1 MRAAPGQVVA
11 GRYRVTDRPD
21 DGVGVPAVDGSSGAR
36 VRLFGLELPGLVA
49 PDRAMDPAA
58 PSYGQLL
65 TARVAQ
71 VAAAAPAHPRLLRGL
86 AAGPEGELLWVAEE
100 SVSGVPLERLM
111 DDGPL
116 SPYRVAEIG
125 ADLAGAL
132 RAVHDTGL
140 THGNVTAR
148 TVLVCEDGAAMLG
161 GLLLGAAEEELCAAL
176 GGEVPRRVYETRALM
191 LGPLAERWAIDAGA
205 PADTWALGVLLYRL
219 LTGHG
224 PYPEHDLPTL
234 LAAVR
239 DGRHH
244 RTDGC
249 GPLRPLVE
257 RLLRPDAEARPD
269 AVAVQQE
276 LRELLV
282 FAPEPYPDGPTAP
295 PLPAPRTETGPP
307 AVRPRGARP
316 RKRPPTSRQKAA
328 PAGRPPR
335 IPARMLG
342 PLVLA
347 AVLVLMAAAVAGIV
361 LVAG

>member
-1 MRAAPGQVVA
+1 MRTAPGQVVA
-11 GRYRVTDRPD
+11 GRYRVTDRPED
-21 DGVGVPAVDGSSGAR
+21 EVGVPAVDGHSGAR
-36 VRLFGLELPGLVA
+36 VRLFALELPELLSPGRPVDG
-49 PDRAMDPAA
+49 PGPG
-58 PSYGQLL
+58 YGPRL

-100 SVSGVPLERLM
+100 SVAGAPLEQLLAE
-111 DDGPL
+111 GPL
-116 SPYRVAEIG
+116 PPYRVAEIG

-132 RAVHDTGL
+132 RAAHEAGL

-148 TVLVCEDGAAMLG
+148 TVLICEDGAAMLG

-191 LGPLAERWAIDAGA
+191 LGPLAERWAIDPGA

-244 RTDGC
+244 SAERC

-257 RLLRPDAEARPD
+257 RLLRPDAAARPD
-269 AVAVQQE
+269 AATVQRE

-282 FAPEPYPDGPTAP
+282 FAPEPHPDGRPETPLPVVRVEAP
-295 PLPAPRTETGPP
+295 PPAL
-307 AVRPRGARP
+307 RPRGARP
-316 RKRPPTSRQKAA
+316 RKRPPTDRQGGAQ
-328 PAGRPPR
+328 AGKPSR
-335 IPARMLG
+335 IPARLLG
-342 PLVLA
+342 PLVLV
-347 AVLVLMAAAVAGIV
+347 AVLVLMVAAIVGIVVVAG
-361 LVAG
+361 

>member
-1 MRAAPGQVVA
+1 MRTAPGQVVA

-21 DGVGVPAVDGSSGAR
+21 DDVGVPAVDGHSGAR
-36 VRLFGLELPGLVA
+36 VRLFALELPEPVTPGF
-49 PDRAMDPAA
+49 DSDGAA
-58 PSYGQLL
+58 PGYGQRL

-86 AAGPEGELLWVAEE
+86 AAGPEGDLLWVAEE
-100 SVSGVPLERLM
+100 SVSGVPLEGLM
-111 DDGPL
+111 AGGPL

-191 LGPLAERWAIDAGA
+191 LGPLAERWAIDPGA
-205 PADTWALGVLLYRL
+205 PADTWSLGVLLYRL
-219 LTGHG
+219 LSGYG

-244 RTDGC
+244 PADRC

-257 RLLRPDAEARPD
+257 RLLSPDAAARPD
-269 AVAVQQE
+269 ATAVQRE
-276 LRELLV
+276 LHELLV
-282 FAPEPYPDGPTAP
+282 FAPEPYPDGRPER
-295 PLPAPRTETGPP
+295 PLPEPRTEAAPP

-316 RKRPPTSRQKAA
+316 RKRPPTARQGAA
-328 PAGRPPR
+328 PAGRQPR
-335 IPARMLG
+335 IPARMFG
-342 PLVLA
+342 PLVLV
-347 AVLVLMAAAVAGIV
+347 AVLVLMVVAVAGIV

>member
-1 MRAAPGQVVA
+1 MRTAPGQVVA

-21 DGVGVPAVDGSSGAR
+21 DEVGVPAVDGPSGAR
-36 VRLFGLELPGLVA
+36 VRLFALELPESRVLGGTA
-49 PDRAMDPAA
+49 PA
-58 PSYGQLL
+58 YGPQL

-71 VAAAAPAHPRLLRGL
+71 VAAAAPTHPRLLRGL
-86 AAGPEGELLWVAEE
+86 AAGPESELLWVAEE
-100 SVSGVPLERLM
+100 SVAGAPLERLM
-111 DDGPL
+111 GDGPL

-132 RAVHDTGL
+132 RAVHGTGL

-148 TVLVCEDGAAMLG
+148 TVLICEDGAAMLG

-244 RTDGC
+244 PADGC
-249 GPLRPLVE
+249 GPLRSLVE
-257 RLLRPDAEARPD
+257 RLLRPDAAARPD
-269 AVAVQQE
+269 AFAVQQE

-282 FAPEPYPDGPTAP
+282 FAPEPYPDGPPAP
-295 PLPAPRTETGPP
+295 PVPAPRTKSAPP
-307 AVRPRGARP
+307 AARRPRGARP
-316 RKRPPTSRQKAA
+316 KKRPPTASQGAA

-335 IPARMLG
+335 IPARLLG
-342 PLVLA
+342 PLVVV
-347 AVLVLMAAAVAGIV
+347 AVLVLMVAALAGIV

>member
-1 MRAAPGQVVA
+1 MRAAPGQLVA
-11 GRYRVTDRPD
+11 GRYRVTDRPE
-21 DGVGVPAVDGSSGAR
+21 GEVGVLAVDVHSGAR
-36 VRLFGLELPGLVA
+36 VRLFGLELPELLVPGHPVGA
-49 PDRAMDPAA
+49 PA
-58 PSYGQLL
+58 PSYGPRL

-71 VAAAAPAHPRLLRGL
+71 VSAAATAHPRLLRGL
-86 AAGPEGELLWVAEE
+86 AAGPEDEVLWVAEE
-100 SVSGVPLERLM
+100 AVPGVPLERLAGN
-111 DDGPL
+111 GPV

-132 RAVHDTGL
+132 RSVHEAGL
-140 THGNVTAR
+140 THGNLTLR

-224 PYPEHDLPTL
+224 PYPEDDLPTL

-244 RTDGC
+244 PADGC

-257 RLLRPDAEARPD
+257 RLLRPDAAARPD
-269 AVAVQQE
+269 AVAVQRE
-276 LRELLV
+276 LRELLS
-282 FAPEPYPDGPTAP
+282 FAPEPGRDGPP
-295 PLPAPRTETGPP
+295 DPLLPVPRPEAGPLVP
-307 AVRPRGARP
+307 HPRGRRPARS
-316 RKRPPTSRQKAA
+316 TDRQG
-328 PAGRPPR
+328 PARPPR
-335 IPARMLG
+335 VPPKLLG
-342 PLVLA
+342 PLVLGG
-347 AVLVLMAAAVAGIV
+347 VLVLLCAAVAVIV
-361 LVAG
+361 AVAG

>member
-21 DGVGVPAVDGSSGAR
+21 GEVGVPAVDGPSGAR
-36 VRLFGLELPGLVA
+36 VRLFALELPELAEPEPVPDA
-49 PDRAMDPAA
+49 PT
-58 PSYGQLL
+58 PSYGARL

-100 SVSGVPLERLM
+100 SVTGTPLELLLG
-111 DDGPL
+111 DGPL
-116 SPYRVAEIG
+116 PPYRVAEIG

-132 RAVHDTGL
+132 RAVHDAGL

-161 GLLLGAAEEELCAAL
+161 GLLLGAAEEELCTAL

-244 RTDGC
+244 RADGC

-257 RLLRPDAEARPD
+257 RLLHPDAEARPD
-269 AVAVQQE
+269 AAAVQRE

-282 FAPEPYPDGPTAP
+282 FAPEPYPDGPPAP
-295 PLPAPRTETGPP
+295 PLPEPRTEAAAP
-307 AVRPRGARP
+307 AVRPRGARQK
-316 RKRPPTSRQKAA
+316 KRPPTARQSAA

-335 IPARMLG
+335 VPARLLG

-347 AVLVLMAAAVAGIV
+347 AVLVLMLAALAGIV

>member
-1 MRAAPGQVVA
+1 MRTAPGQVVA

-21 DGVGVPAVDGSSGAR
+21 DDVGVPAVDAQSGAR
-36 VRLFGLELPGLVA
+36 VRLFGLELPELL
-49 PDRAMDPAA
+49 DPAGGAA
-58 PSYGQLL
+58 PGYGARL

-71 VAAAAPAHPRLLRGL
+71 VAAAAPTHPRLLRGL

-100 SVSGVPLERLM
+100 SVSAVPLERLVGN
-111 DDGPL
+111 GPL

-132 RAVHDTGL
+132 RAVHEAGL
-140 THGNVTAR
+140 THGNVTTR

-244 RTDGC
+244 PAEGC

-257 RLLRPDAEARPD
+257 RLLDPDAARRPDAA
-269 AVAVQQE
+269 AVQRE
-276 LRELLV
+276 LRDLLV
-282 FAPEPYPDGPTAP
+282 FAPEPYPDGP
-295 PLPAPRTETGPP
+295 PAPLLPVPRPVAGPP
-307 AVRPRGARP
+307 ARRPRGERQ
-316 RKRPPTSRQKAA
+316 RRRPPTDRQDARPAA
-328 PAGRPPR
+328 RPPR
-335 IPARMLG
+335 IPPRLLG
-342 PLVLA
+342 PLVLL
-347 AVLVLMAAAVAGIV
+347 AVLALMAAAVAGVV